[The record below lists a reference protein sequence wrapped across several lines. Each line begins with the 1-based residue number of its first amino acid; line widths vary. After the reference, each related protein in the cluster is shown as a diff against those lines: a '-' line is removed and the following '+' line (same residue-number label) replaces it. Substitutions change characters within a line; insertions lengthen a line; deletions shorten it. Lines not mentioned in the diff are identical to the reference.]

1 MTCRRRAGVSIGN
14 YVVPWQIRH
23 AFRVRLRRC
32 SLLCAAAGD
41 ADCHV
46 ASLLA
51 MTVGKRPCK
60 RRRVTVF
67 SMSLR
72 TSAHTGVA
80 IRVPAVRHNKSAVLW
95 ANPQLFRICRKE
107 LRSVL
112 HYRRR
117 TDCPVASL
125 LAMTSINLPRFSTI
139 RNRVLHTAF
148 PAGGFPCCSFS
159 CKDADCRSPCSFG
172 YHCIIRP
179 LI

>member
-1 MTCRRRAGVSIGN
+1 
-14 YVVPWQIRH
+14 
-23 AFRVRLRRC
+23 
-32 SLLCAAAGD
+32 
-41 ADCHV
+41 
-46 ASLLA
+46 
-51 MTVGKRPCK
+51 MTVGKRPCTRAHVLPSVCHCEPVLGGPRK
-60 RRRVTVF
+60 GAPFAGGGAIRERCPALAFGRSRAWRTLGRR
-67 SMSLR
+67 
-72 TSAHTGVA
+72 GVA